1 MKAMSLELVKGSI
14 DEIDKTVSITWII
27 PRYLNMDHLKV
38 LEGRLID
45 WGTKMDTIITVVQ
58 DGANELL
65 TQK

>member
-1 MKAMSLELVKGSI
+1 MKAMSLDLVRGSI
-14 DEIDKTVSITWII
+14 DEVDKTVTITWVM
-27 PRYLNMDHLKV
+27 PRYLNMNHLRV

-45 WGTKMDTIITVVQ
+45 WGQKMDDIINIVQ

>member
-1 MKAMSLELVKGSI
+1 MKAMSLDLVRGSI
-14 DEIDKTVSITWII
+14 DEVDKTVTITWVM

-38 LEGRLID
+38 LEGRLVD
-45 WGTKMDTIITVVQ
+45 WGQKMDDIINIVQ